1 MNNYIKALLMVVL
14 ILGANGCKKQLLKEK
29 EPVRFYYLSYYKFG
43 SLADTIPYEDVNIIE
58 EQDELLATEFFEYRK
73 QFHTIKFYSSD
84 NKAPVDGGDL
94 KYTLDSMG
102 VVYNRS
108 TTWPNF
114 RRLSTNND
122 SINDLISTAFGYV
135 MMKSSLRCYYCDD
148 KNSHISKEVKVL
160 RAE

>member
-1 MNNYIKALLMVVL
+1 MVALVL
-14 ILGANGCKKQLLKEK
+14 VANGCKNELLKEK

-43 SLADTIPYEDVNIIE
+43 SLVDTIPYEEGFGIG
-58 EQDELLATEFFEYRK
+58 EQDELLVTEFFEYRK

-84 NKAPVDGGDL
+84 NRAPVDGGDL

-122 SINDLISTAFGYV
+122 SINDLISASLGYM
-135 MMKSSLRCYYCDD
+135 MMKSSLRCYHCDD
-148 KNSHISKEVKVL
+148 KNSHIPKEVKVL
-160 RAE
+160 RTE

>member
-1 MNNYIKALLMVVL
+1 MVALVL
-14 ILGANGCKKQLLKEK
+14 VANGCKNERLKEK
-29 EPVRFYYLSYYKFG
+29 EPVRFYYLSYSKFG
-43 SLADTIPYEDVNIIE
+43 SLADTIPYEEGFGIG
-58 EQDELLATEFFEYRK
+58 EQDELLVTESFEYRK

-84 NKAPVDGGDL
+84 NKASVDGGGL

-122 SINDLISTAFGYV
+122 SINDLISASLGYM
-135 MMKSSLRCYYCDD
+135 MMKSSLRCYHCDD
-148 KNSHISKEVKVL
+148 KNSHIPKEVKVL
-160 RAE
+160 RTE